1 MIRRPP
7 RSTRTDT
14 LFPYTTLFRSLG
26 FTVDRTR
33 TAGLQESD
41 RRLDRGVVQADAET
55 GREAAEVNRGR
66 RIQRNVERGQRVIRR
81 EAEITVS
88 KAERVVCDF
97 DLGVCRVE
105 LEGHGHGRC
114 RDACGGK
121 AGRTEFTGLFCLLPF
136 TLLFA
141 PQGPPH

>member
-26 FTVDRTR
+26 FTVERTR

-41 RRLDRGVVQADAET
+41 RRLDRGVVQADAAT

-66 RIQRNVERGQRVIRR
+66 RIQRNVERGQRIIRR

-97 DLGVCRVE
+97 NLVFWRVE
-105 LEGHGHGRC
+105 R
-114 RDACGGK
+114 
-121 AGRTEFTGLFCLLPF
+121 
-136 TLLFA
+136 
-141 PQGPPH
+141 

>member
-1 MIRRPP
+1 MA
-7 RSTRTDT
+7 TGQDLGRTLAGELSGVQHT
-14 LFPYTTLFRSLG
+14 KEAAVLG

-97 DLGVCRVE
+97 DQI
-105 LEGHGHGRC
+105 GR
-114 RDACGGK
+114 A
-121 AGRTEFTGLFCLLPF
+121 
-136 TLLFA
+136 
-141 PQGPPH
+141 HV